1 MKVVHKS
8 SRISVNILA
17 RLLLISIRTYANL
30 SKYRFVGG
38 NSEGHV
44 NICDTP
50 RAIINEHEENESGN
64 RKTEGA

>member
-17 RLLLISIRTYANL
+17 RLLLIALGLTQFIKISL
-30 SKYRFVGG
+30 VGG

-44 NICDTP
+44 NILNWGCVSPKDNT
-50 RAIINEHEENESGN
+50 GN
-64 RKTEGA
+64 